1 MGVPHIN
8 VLTKCDKIPDKD
20 GLEEILQMST
30 SEFLLQGM
38 NKEMPP
44 KYLELN
50 KKIVEVID
58 NFNMVQYI
66 PLNIQD
72 EESEDSLIHHMDT
85 LVQYDEFRLPQ
96 EHLLPREDG
105 ENDYGNEGGEEGN
118 QNMDY

>member
-1 MGVPHIN
+1 
-8 VLTKCDKIPDKD
+8 
-20 GLEEILQMST
+20 MST

-72 EESEDSLIHHMDT
+72 EESVDSLIHHMDT
-85 LVQYDEFRLPQ
+85 VVQYDEFRLP
-96 EHLLPREDG
+96 
-105 ENDYGNEGGEEGN
+105 
-118 QNMDY
+118 